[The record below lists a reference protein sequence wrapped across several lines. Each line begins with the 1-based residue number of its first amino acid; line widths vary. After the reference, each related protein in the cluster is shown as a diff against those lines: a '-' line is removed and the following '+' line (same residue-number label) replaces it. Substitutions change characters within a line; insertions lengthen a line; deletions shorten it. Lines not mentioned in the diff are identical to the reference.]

1 MEGLSSQLEVLV
13 CPCSRG
19 VWGLKGGVT
28 KLTRLQDSC
37 VMTAPGKQGQGGS
50 DGERQAGSQC
60 SGSDPERGAGR
71 HRTNRP
77 VGARNMGAGESDPRS
92 LTGQSGAL
100 DRDRDPKVPV
110 RFGRRTRCSGL

>member
-1 MEGLSSQLEVLV
+1 
-13 CPCSRG
+13 
-19 VWGLKGGVT
+19 
-28 KLTRLQDSC
+28 
-37 VMTAPGKQGQGGS
+37 MTAPGKLEQGRP

-77 VGARNMGAGESDPRS
+77 VGARNMGTGDSDPRS

-100 DRDRDPKVPV
+100 DRDRDPEGPV
-110 RFGRRTRCSGL
+110 RFAGRTTRSGL